1 MIERNEIAQNIGYK
15 VLRMKSAL
23 KLFLLYQSE
32 YS

>member
-1 MIERNEIAQNIGYK
+1 MIGGSEIAQNIDYK

-23 KLFLLYQSE
+23 KLNLLYQSE